1 MQNTTTK
8 ARPFNNDLMPH
19 FATFRARLQAVRERQ
34 TGAVTSAAPALE
46 STPPHPTQLDAAQAQ
61 QAMESVQQEA
71 RNGSSIAAAH
81 SGLDPQRVARLLGL
95 LE

>member
-46 STPPHPTQLDAAQAQ
+46 STPPPTQLDAAQAQ